1 MHAGRPRAGTFT
13 TAAVATTASP
23 GFVQILVSVGDS
35 ATALG
40 AAAIEPHQIATA
52 LPPPD
57 DFGVFWAEKKAQL
70 AAVPVNLRM
79 QPVPTERRGVE
90 VFDVQ
95 ADSCVGNGVSAYL
108 ARLAM
113 GGRVI

>member
-1 MHAGRPRAGTFT
+1 
-13 TAAVATTASP
+13 
-23 GFVQILVSVGDS
+23 VQIRVSVGDS